1 MEQKKLKMNNQK
13 FCRILS
19 FVVALLIIINVAL
32 MIASNMLASTL
43 DTYLGKGHLVKESPN
58 GTESW
63 DTSYYD
69 VKYQN
74 NKESTEAAYEV
85 AAQVMQEGTVLL
97 KNNGILPL
105 ADGSTVTPF
114 GRAYLDPIYGQL
126 TSGGSAKWVVDP
138 VSPEQA
144 LSSVYTL
151 NNAAVDK
158 MKASPDP
165 KALTEAEG
173 TFSAGESGL
182 LGGNSFLYE
191 YAPSIYDGMDDVSGT
206 TGIVFITRAG
216 QEGSDKKYDAYTDGT
231 PHYLALS
238 SNEKEAIKIAKEKC
252 GSVIVVLVS
261 SAPME
266 LTPIQSG
273 EYEADAILW
282 VGHPGERGFA
292 ELAGIMDGS
301 TVPSGRTVDIYP
313 SDFTK
318 DPSYQ
323 NIGSFSYDNAPVMI
337 EGVFSSGNAGFCCRY
352 AIRIPFCVIT
362 CPSSGCSSPAST
374 RKSVVFP
381 VPLIPITPI
390 FSPSEMPQETS
401 SKITFPP
408 KILLICSIL
417 IIFIK
422 CRLLVSVFYTIILK
436 QKMHCN
442 KKL

>member
-151 NNAAVDK
+151 NNAAVD
-158 MKASPDP
+158 P
-165 KALTEAEG
+165 
-173 TFSAGESGL
+173 
-182 LGGNSFLYE
+182 
-191 YAPSIYDGMDDVSGT
+191 
-206 TGIVFITRAG
+206 
-216 QEGSDKKYDAYTDGT
+216 
-231 PHYLALS
+231 
-238 SNEKEAIKIAKEKC
+238 
-252 GSVIVVLVS
+252 
-261 SAPME
+261 
-266 LTPIQSG
+266 PI
-273 EYEADAILW
+273 
-282 VGHPGERGFA
+282 
-292 ELAGIMDGS
+292 
-301 TVPSGRTVDIYP
+301 
-313 SDFTK
+313 
-318 DPSYQ
+318 
-323 NIGSFSYDNAPVMI
+323 
-337 EGVFSSGNAGFCCRY
+337 
-352 AIRIPFCVIT
+352 
-362 CPSSGCSSPAST
+362 
-374 RKSVVFP
+374 RK
-381 VPLIPITPI
+381 L
-390 FSPSEMPQETS
+390 
-401 SKITFPP
+401 
-408 KILLICSIL
+408 
-417 IIFIK
+417 
-422 CRLLVSVFYTIILK
+422 
-436 QKMHCN
+436 
-442 KKL
+442 